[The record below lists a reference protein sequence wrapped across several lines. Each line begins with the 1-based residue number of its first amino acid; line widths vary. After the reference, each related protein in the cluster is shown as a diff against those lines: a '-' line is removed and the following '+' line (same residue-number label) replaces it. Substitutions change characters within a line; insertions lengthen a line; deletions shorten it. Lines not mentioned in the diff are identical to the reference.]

1 MRGRFSCA
9 MAAPRRSGAS
19 SGSSRP
25 TPASASCDTR
35 TQGRRTRCGSPRPTG
50 FGRRCGSAP
59 LGRPSVAVDG
69 VLIRE
74 GGLVTVIRGNPP
86 YLGMHAL
93 PGGHVELGETM
104 EAAMLRE
111 FHEETGLRVEVE
123 RIVGVY
129 SDPRR
134 DPRGPLVSVAY
145 SLRATG
151 GTLRAR
157 ADAAGGGLVEPN
169 PHPARAVDHATI
181 VAGYLAR

>member
-1 MRGRFSCA
+1 
-9 MAAPRRSGAS
+9 
-19 SGSSRP
+19 
-25 TPASASCDTR
+25 
-35 TQGRRTRCGSPRPTG
+35 
-50 FGRRCGSAP
+50 

-129 SDPRR
+129 SDPKR
-134 DPRGPLVSVAY
+134 DPRGHTVSVAY
-145 SLRATG
+145 SLRETG
-151 GTLRAR
+151 GTLRAGS
-157 ADAAGGGLVEPN
+157 DAAGVDLVDPN
-169 PHPARAVDHATI
+169 RLPAMAFDHATI
-181 VAGYLAR
+181 VADYLAGGQRFR

>member
-25 TPASASCDTR
+25 TQASASCDMR
-35 TQGRRTRCGSPRPTG
+35 TQGTRTRCGSPRPTG
-50 FGRRCGSAP
+50 FGRRCGSDP
-59 LGRPSVAVDG
+59 LGHPSVAVDG

-111 FHEETGLRVEVE
+111 FHEETGLRAEVE

-129 SDPRR
+129 SDPTR
-134 DPRGPLVSVAY
+134 DPRGHTVSVAY
-145 SLRATG
+145 SLRETG
-151 GTLRAR
+151 GTLPAR
-157 ADAAGGGLVEPN
+157 SDAAGVDLLG
-169 PHPARAVDHATI
+169 PHPLAPMAVGHATI
-181 VAGYLAR
+181 VPGEL